1 MIPVSKTLRREY
13 SSYLQIIL
21 RKNVYEPEQL
31 TDHNGLC
38 KIKPK
43 TRWTCSQSFIDDR
56 PHFVIL
62 EQVHRDVLA
71 DRDVDE
77 LLGRVDQAEDGRQI
91 VG

>member
-43 TRWTCSQSFIDDR
+43 TRW
-56 PHFVIL
+56 IL
-62 EQVHRDVLA
+62 FEPALSLSSMTVHISLFLNKSIGMYSPTA
-71 DRDVDE
+71 M
-77 LLGRVDQAEDGRQI
+77 
-91 VG
+91 